1 MNNNERRSVFILAAG
16 LGTRLKELT
25 HDKPKALVM
34 LNGRP
39 ILDIVIDNLI
49 KQGFNHFV
57 INIHHY
63 GEQIINFFETKKY
76 KNIEIEIYHIFSA
89 IKRLGVRK
97 SNILT
102 CLSKNSSD
110 LTLK

>member
-63 GEQIINFFETKKY
+63 GEQIINFFEARKY
-76 KNIEIEIYHIFSA
+76 KNIEIDISQ
-89 IKRLGVRK
+89 
-97 SNILT
+97 
-102 CLSKNSSD
+102 
-110 LTLK
+110 